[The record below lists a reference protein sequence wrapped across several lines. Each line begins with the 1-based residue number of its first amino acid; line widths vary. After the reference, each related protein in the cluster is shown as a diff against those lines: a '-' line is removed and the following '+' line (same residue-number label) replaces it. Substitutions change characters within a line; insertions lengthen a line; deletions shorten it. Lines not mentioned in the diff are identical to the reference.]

1 MTLRDRIAFVTGG
14 SRGIGRAIVTA
25 LGKAGATVIAT
36 ATTEKGVLN
45 IEQAMKEEHIKGGAF
60 LLNVTD
66 SKNTEEV
73 FHTLCEQYGAPDILV
88 NNAAVTRD
96 NLMLRMTEEQWS
108 EVIETDLTA
117 VFRLCKL
124 SLKGMM
130 KKRWGRIINISSV
143 SGFMGNPGQANYAAA
158 KAGLVGFS
166 KSLGAEVGSRNITV
180 NVVAPG
186 FVETD
191 MTEALSEEVKSKLVE
206 NIPLGRVAQPEEI
219 AQVVLFLAAE
229 ASYITGETIHVNGG
243 LYMH

>member
-96 NLMLRMTEEQWS
+96 NLMLRMT
-108 EVIETDLTA
+108 
-117 VFRLCKL
+117 
-124 SLKGMM
+124 
-130 KKRWGRIINISSV
+130 
-143 SGFMGNPGQANYAAA
+143 
-158 KAGLVGFS
+158 
-166 KSLGAEVGSRNITV
+166 
-180 NVVAPG
+180 
-186 FVETD
+186 
-191 MTEALSEEVKSKLVE
+191 
-206 NIPLGRVAQPEEI
+206 
-219 AQVVLFLAAE
+219 
-229 ASYITGETIHVNGG
+229 
-243 LYMH
+243 